1 MTLSYNPNRVF
12 RGHKIKCIDFLLLSI
27 LENPG
32 KQQRFHTRRLFKWQ
46 HGIEDHHSGG
56 TNIAYFNNTQ
66 YYRDIL
72 FVDVAPKTIE
82 YGRPWTRP
90 LFKSP
95 QSQMHLTIA
104 GFNRA
109 NKLRTKLELP
119 EVSWDSAGHPLSCKL
134 GKPMEASA

>member
-1 MTLSYNPNRVF
+1 MTYNPNRIF

-56 TNIAYFNNTQ
+56 TNIAYFQNTQ

-72 FVDVAPKTIE
+72 WTDVSPQTVK
-82 YGRPWTRP
+82 YDSYWTTG
-90 LFKSP
+90 LKSK
-95 QSQMHLTIA
+95 QSQMHLTIR

-119 EVSWDSAGHPLSCKL
+119 QISWDSAGHPMACKINQTVV
-134 GKPMEASA
+134 

>member
-32 KQQRFHTRRLFKWQ
+32 KQQRFHTRRLFMWQ
-46 HGIEDHHSGG
+46 HKVSDPHSGG

-82 YGRPWTRP
+82 YHNQTIPGP
-90 LFKSP
+90 LFKSL
-95 QSQMHLTIA
+95 QSQIHLTPA
-104 GFNRA
+104 GFDRA

-119 EVSWDSAGHPLSCKL
+119 EISWESAGHPQSIQA
-134 GKPMEASA
+134 PA

>member
-32 KQQRFHTRRLFKWQ
+32 KQQRFHTRRLFIWQ
-46 HGIEDHHSGG
+46 HKVSDPHSGG
-56 TNIAYFNNTQ
+56 TNIAFFQNDK

-72 FVDVAPKTIE
+72 WTDV
-82 YGRPWTRP
+82 
-90 LFKSP
+90 SP
-95 QSQMHLTIA
+95 QTVEYDSAYGNQMKSSWSQIHLTIN
-104 GFNRA
+104 GFDRA
-109 NKLRTKLELP
+109 NNLRTKLELP
-119 EVSWDSAGHPLSCKL
+119 QISWDSAGHPQSCKL